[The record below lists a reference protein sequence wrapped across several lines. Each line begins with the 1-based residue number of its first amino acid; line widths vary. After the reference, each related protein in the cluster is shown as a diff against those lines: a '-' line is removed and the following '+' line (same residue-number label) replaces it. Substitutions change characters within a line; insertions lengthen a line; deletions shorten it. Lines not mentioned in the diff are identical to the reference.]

1 MSSRVALPRLV
12 SGPGRTL
19 YWVVVLALIIA
30 VMVMAS
36 PSASWA
42 QAVTG
47 TLLGTVTDAQGAGV
61 PGATATVTETG
72 TNISRT
78 AQTNSS
84 GHYIFSNLRDGRY
97 RVVEPQV
104 VVEVA
109 FDVIMRS
116 ARHKSGFA
124 LRFPRIA
131 NLRPDKPV
139 SEIDTLATVTRLY
152 EGLQLGAEHLVTA
165 RARQ

>member
-47 TLLGTVTDAQGAGV
+47 TLLGSVTDSQGAGV
-61 PGATATVTETG
+61 PGATVTATETQ

-78 AQTNSS
+78 AVTNSS
-84 GHYIFSNLRDGRY
+84 GHYIFTNVKNGIYRVAADLSGFKRVARDGVPVKVNSTVRIDFTLE
-97 RVVEPQV
+97 VGTMSES
-104 VVEVA
+104 VEV
-109 FDVIMRS
+109 VQTTP
-116 ARHKSGFA
+116 
-124 LRFPRIA
+124 L
-131 NLRPDKPV
+131 
-139 SEIDTLATVTRLY
+139 
-152 EGLQLGAEHLVTA
+152 LQTD
-165 RARQ
+165 